1 MPAPA
6 KPIIDPRESE
16 IRRFVRNRYGV
27 RGTLAL
33 HREAFGMDLIRA
45 PLNVTLAPFFLLI
58 RFFGWLLSKLGAK
71 RAGAWLADRQIL
83 LTSDIA
89 RRIETDLL
97 EFIDDLEA
105 KGFGVKA
112 PPETIR
118 HEVSRYA
125 EIRNAVSEITT
136 SLIVLFTGVFL
147 FHQATPGIISLAGPL
162 AEMRAHSTAI
172 NDFALGNGM
181 GRMWYAMFP
190 VELSPW
196 QVILTGIVLAV
207 IASVVTTFAG
217 LIADPVQHW
226 TGIHRRRIAR
236 LLKRIDHSA
245 AEPSGKLERE
255 HLLARV
261 GDISDTLLS
270 LWRVL
275 RG

>member
-6 KPIIDPRESE
+6 KAKIDPRETE
-16 IRRFVRNRYGV
+16 IRRFVRKRYGL

-58 RFFGWLLSKLGAK
+58 RFLGWALSKLGAK
-71 RAGAWLADRQIL
+71 RAGHWLAHRQIL

-89 RRIETDLL
+89 RRIEADLL
-97 EFIDDLEA
+97 DFIGGLEA
-105 KGFGVKA
+105 KGIGIKA
-112 PPETIR
+112 PMETIR

-136 SLIVLFTGVFL
+136 SLIVLFSGILL
-147 FHQATPGIISLAGPL
+147 FNRATPGIMSMAGPM
-162 AEMRAHSTAI
+162 AELRAHSTAVQ
-172 NDFALGNGM
+172 DFLLGDNM

-196 QVILTGIVLAV
+196 QVILTGVVLAV

-217 LIADPVQHW
+217 LIADPVQLW
-226 TGIHRRRIAR
+226 IGIHRRRIMR
-236 LLKRIDHSA
+236 LLKRIDHSEA
-245 AEPSGKLERE
+245 APSGQLERE
-255 HLLARV
+255 HILARA

-270 LWRVL
+270 LWRAL